1 MNVTLS
7 EITGT
12 EILLLLVAFLLTV
25 AIFLL
30 IMVLRSSDKV
40 HKLTYP
46 VYDYIV
52 KEAQH
57 KAQEITYDA
66 MKHSREL
73 LVSAELEGVKVI
85 AKEKLDSKKIEKEYE
100 QQLSTLTEHTKKLLE
115 DYTHKATHELQTLT
129 ETLGENLKSNLQN
142 VEQSGSQAAHELQ
155 TLTKVLE
162 EKIAANLQNIEQKGS
177 QATEELQALTKTLE
191 KTIADNLKKVEVAG
205 TEGVK
210 RSEELTQQVLE
221 DLSKSLGRAF
231 ENLEGSVKDK
241 IEENI
246 EKEFDSV
253 REMIDVYRKKRM
265 DMVDSEL
272 IALIEQTTALALQK
286 KLTFSEHSELL
297 FAALEEAKSQN
308 IFS

>member
-1 MNVTLS
+1 MSVFLP

-30 IMVLRSSDKV
+30 IMLLRSSDKV

-46 VYDYIV
+46 VYDYII

-66 MKHSREL
+66 MKHSRDL
-73 LVSAELEGVKVI
+73 LVDAELEGIKVI
-85 AKEKLDSKKIEKEYE
+85 AKEKIDSRKIEEEYE
-100 QQLSTLTEHTKKLLE
+100 QQLSTLTEQTKKLLE
-115 DYTHKATHELQTLT
+115 EYTRKATGELQNITKTL
-129 ETLGENLKSNLQN
+129 EQSIRNNLQN
-142 VEQSGSQAAHELQ
+142 VEKTGSH
-155 TLTKVLE
+155 
-162 EKIAANLQNIEQKGS
+162 
-177 QATEELQALTKTLE
+177 ATEELQSLTKTLE
-191 KTIADNLKKVEVAG
+191 KTIHDNLKRVEEAG

-210 RSEELTQQVLE
+210 RSEELTEQILE
-221 DLSKSLGRAF
+221 ELSKRLSHAF

-241 IEENI
+241 IQENI

-253 REMIDVYRKKRM
+253 REIIDMYKKKRM
-265 DMVDSEL
+265 DMVDNEI

-286 KLTFSEHSELL
+286 KLTFREHTELL

>member
-1 MNVTLS
+1 MSVFLP

-30 IMVLRSSDKV
+30 IMLLRSSDKV

-46 VYDYIV
+46 VYDYII

-66 MKHSREL
+66 MKHSRDL
-73 LVSAELEGVKVI
+73 LVDAELEGIKVI
-85 AKEKLDSKKIEKEYE
+85 AKEKIDSRKIEEEYE
-100 QQLSTLTEHTKKLLE
+100 QQLSTLTEQTKKLLE
-115 DYTHKATHELQTLT
+115 EYTRKATGELQNITKTL
-129 ETLGENLKSNLQN
+129 EQSIRNNLQN
-142 VEQSGSQAAHELQ
+142 VEKTGSH
-155 TLTKVLE
+155 
-162 EKIAANLQNIEQKGS
+162 
-177 QATEELQALTKTLE
+177 ATEELQSLTKTLE
-191 KTIADNLKKVEVAG
+191 KTIHDNLKRVEEAG

-210 RSEELTQQVLE
+210 RSEELTEQILE
-221 DLSKSLGRAF
+221 ELSKRLSHAF

-241 IEENI
+241 IQENI

-253 REMIDVYRKKRM
+253 REIIDMYKKKRM
-265 DMVDSEL
+265 DMVDNEI
-272 IALIEQTTALALQK
+272 IALIEQTTTLALQK
-286 KLTFSEHSELL
+286 KLTFREHTDLL

>member
-1 MNVTLS
+1 MNVILS

-66 MKHSREL
+66 MKHSRDL
-73 LVSAELEGVKVI
+73 LVDAELEGIKVI
-85 AKEKLDSKKIEKEYE
+85 AKEKIDSRKIEEEYE
-100 QQLSTLTEHTKKLLE
+100 QQLSTLTEQTKKLLE
-115 DYTHKATHELQTLT
+115 EYTRKATGELQNITKTL
-129 ETLGENLKSNLQN
+129 EQSIRNNLQN
-142 VEQSGSQAAHELQ
+142 VEKTGSH
-155 TLTKVLE
+155 
-162 EKIAANLQNIEQKGS
+162 
-177 QATEELQALTKTLE
+177 ATEELQSLTKTLE
-191 KTIADNLKKVEVAG
+191 KTIHDNLKRVEEAG

-210 RSEELTQQVLE
+210 RSEELTEQILE
-221 DLSKSLGRAF
+221 ELSKRLSHAF

-241 IEENI
+241 IQENI

-253 REMIDVYRKKRM
+253 REIIDMYKKKRM
-265 DMVDSEL
+265 DMVDNEI

-286 KLTFSEHSELL
+286 KLTFREHTDLL